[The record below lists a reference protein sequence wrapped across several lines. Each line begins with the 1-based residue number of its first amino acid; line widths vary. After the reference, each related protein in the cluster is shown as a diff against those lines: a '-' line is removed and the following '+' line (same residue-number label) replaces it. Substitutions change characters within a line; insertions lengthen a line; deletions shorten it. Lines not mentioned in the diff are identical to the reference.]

1 MKRVQM
7 WSHNLKIWENASVIE
22 GALVGPDMQ
31 KALAQNPNLLRTL
44 LGLSF
49 TLIFLLGYAVY
60 GATISPSYYLYT
72 TETEITVH
80 ETNEPTKLYDEDNN
94 VTNWRWTFTADGDNL
109 TWVNASAGGLSRN
122 SVMKLTSSAGLYSH
136 TDLGDPDADDFS
148 CEDRCYYNNTH
159 ELISD
164 DGGDEAIY
172 SMTTT
177 DPGRRNNGTVY
188 ANSLESAEQKAR
200 EIIEYFHTPSV
211 VIVEITEKGNKSTSP
226 DVILTTVNEDF
237 EEIEVFSVDAGTEF
251 LWAVAAVVGCFSM
264 ILIPSFTVY
273 FAARAKERKNE
284 LKLEQAE
291 QQVDESIDSE
301 DDAN

>member
-1 MKRVQM
+1 
-7 WSHNLKIWENASVIE
+7 
-22 GALVGPDMQ
+22 MQ

-72 TETEITVH
+72 TETETTIH
-80 ETNEPTKLYDEDNN
+80 NSNQPTKLYDEENN
-94 VTNWRWTFTADGDNL
+94 ITNWRWTFTADGVNL
-109 TWVNASAGGLSRN
+109 TWVNVSAGDLSRG
-122 SVMKLTSSAGLYSH
+122 SIMKLINSAGLYSH
-136 TDLGDPDADDFS
+136 TKLGDPDAEDFS
-148 CEDRCYYNNTH
+148 CEDKCFYNSTH

-188 ANSLESAEQKAR
+188 AKSLGSAEDKAR
-200 EIIEYFHTPSV
+200 EIIEHSHTPSV
-211 VIVEITEKGNKSTSP
+211 IVVEVKEKGNKSTSP
-226 DVILTTVNEDF
+226 DVILVTVNEDF
-237 EEIEVFSVDAGTEF
+237 SEIEVFSVDAGTEF

-284 LKLEQAE
+284 LKLEAE
-291 QQVDESIDSE
+291 ELKVNQSISELDE
-301 DDAN
+301 AN

>member
-1 MKRVQM
+1 
-7 WSHNLKIWENASVIE
+7 
-22 GALVGPDMQ
+22 MQ

-72 TETEITVH
+72 TETETTIH
-80 ETNEPTKLYDEDNN
+80 DTNEPTKLYDEENN
-94 VTNWRWTFTADGDNL
+94 VTNWRWTFSADGVNL
-109 TWVNASAGGLSRN
+109 TWVNVSAGDLSRN
-122 SVMKLTSSAGLYSH
+122 SVMKLINSAGLYSH
-136 TDLGDPDADDFS
+136 SKLGDPDADDFS
-148 CEDRCYYNNTH
+148 CEDRCYYNSTH
-159 ELISD
+159 ELFSD
-164 DGGDEAIY
+164 EGGDEAIY

-188 ANSLESAEQKAR
+188 AQSIESAEDKAR
-200 EIIEYFHTPSV
+200 EIIQHLHTPSV
-211 VIVEITEKGNKSTSP
+211 IIVEVTEKGNKSTSP
-226 DVILTTVNEDF
+226 DIVLITVNEDF
-237 EEIEVFSVDAGTEF
+237 NDIEVFSVDTATEF

-284 LKLEQAE
+284 LKLEAE
-291 QQVDESIDSE
+291 EEKVNQSINEIDE
-301 DDAN
+301 AN

>member
-1 MKRVQM
+1 
-7 WSHNLKIWENASVIE
+7 
-22 GALVGPDMQ
+22 MQ

-72 TETEITVH
+72 TETETTIH
-80 ETNEPTKLYDEDNN
+80 NSNEPTKLYDEEDNI
-94 VTNWRWTFTADGDNL
+94 TNWRWTFTADGVNL
-109 TWVNASAGGLSRN
+109 TWVNVSAGDLSRG
-122 SVMKLTSSAGLYSH
+122 SIMKLINSAGLYSH
-136 TDLGDPDADDFS
+136 TKLGDPDAEDFS
-148 CEDRCYYNNTH
+148 CEDKCFYNSTH

-188 ANSLESAEQKAR
+188 AKSLGSAEDKAR
-200 EIIEYFHTPSV
+200 EIIEHSHSPSV
-211 VIVEITEKGNKSTSP
+211 IIVEVKEKGNKSTSP
-226 DVILTTVNEDF
+226 DVILVTVNEDF
-237 EEIEVFSVDAGTEF
+237 SEIEVFSVDAGTEF

-284 LKLEQAE
+284 LKLEAE
-291 QQVDESIDSE
+291 EQKVNQSISELDE
-301 DDAN
+301 AN

>member
-1 MKRVQM
+1 
-7 WSHNLKIWENASVIE
+7 
-22 GALVGPDMQ
+22 MQ

-72 TETEITVH
+72 TDTETTIH
-80 ETNEPTKLYDEDNN
+80 DTNEPTKLYDEENN
-94 VTNWRWTFTADGDNL
+94 VTNWRWTFSADGVNL
-109 TWVNASAGGLSRN
+109 TWVNVSAGDLSRN
-122 SVMKLTSSAGLYSH
+122 SIIKLINSAGLYSH
-136 TDLGDPDADDFS
+136 SKLGDPDADDFS
-148 CEDRCYYNNTH
+148 CEDRCYYNSTH
-159 ELISD
+159 ELFSD
-164 DGGDEAIY
+164 EGGDEAIY

-188 ANSLESAEQKAR
+188 AQSLESAEDKAR
-200 EIIEYFHTPSV
+200 EIIQHLHTPSV
-211 VIVEITEKGNKSTSP
+211 IIVEVTEKGNKSTSP
-226 DVILTTVNEDF
+226 DIVLVTVNEDF
-237 EEIEVFSVDAGTEF
+237 NDIEVFSVDTATEF

-284 LKLEQAE
+284 LKLEAE
-291 QQVDESIDSE
+291 EEKVNQSISEIDE
-301 DDAN
+301 AN

>member
-1 MKRVQM
+1 
-7 WSHNLKIWENASVIE
+7 
-22 GALVGPDMQ
+22 MQ

-72 TETEITVH
+72 TDTEMTV
-80 ETNEPTKLYDEDNN
+80 EDGVDPVKLYDEDENI
-94 VTNWRWTFTADGDNL
+94 TNWRWTFTADGDNL
-109 TWVNASAGGLSRN
+109 TWVNVTAGDLSRN
-122 SVMKLTSSAGLYSH
+122 SVVKLTNSAGLYSH
-136 TDLGDPDADDFS
+136 TKLGDPDADDFS
-148 CEDRCYYNNTH
+148 CADSCYLNSTH
-159 ELISD
+159 ELTSEE
-164 DGGDEAIY
+164 GGDDEIV

-188 ANSLESAEQKAR
+188 AKSMNEAESKAR
-200 EIIEYFHTPSV
+200 QLVEYFHSPSV
-211 VIVEITEKGNKSTSP
+211 VIVEVIEQGNKSTAPS
-226 DVILTTVNEDF
+226 ITLTTVNEDF
-237 EEIEVFSVDAGTEF
+237 DQIEIFSVDAGTEF

-284 LKLEQAE
+284 LKLQKAE
-291 QQVDESIDSE
+291 AEVDDSTESDE
-301 DDAN
+301 

>member
-1 MKRVQM
+1 
-7 WSHNLKIWENASVIE
+7 
-22 GALVGPDMQ
+22 MQ

-72 TETEITVH
+72 TETETTIH
-80 ETNEPTKLYDEDNN
+80 NSNEPTKLYDEEDNI
-94 VTNWRWTFTADGDNL
+94 TNWRWTFTADGVNL
-109 TWVNASAGGLSRN
+109 TWVNVSAGDLSRG
-122 SVMKLTSSAGLYSH
+122 SIMKLINSAGLYSH
-136 TDLGDPDADDFS
+136 TKLGDPDAEDFS
-148 CEDRCYYNNTH
+148 CEDKCFYNSTH

-188 ANSLESAEQKAR
+188 AKSLGSAEDKAR
-200 EIIEYFHTPSV
+200 EIIEHSHTPSV
-211 VIVEITEKGNKSTSP
+211 IIVEVKEKGNKSTSP
-226 DVILTTVNEDF
+226 DVILVTVNEDF
-237 EEIEVFSVDAGTEF
+237 SEIEVFSVDAGTEF

-284 LKLEQAE
+284 LKLEAE
-291 QQVDESIDSE
+291 EQKVNQSISELDE
-301 DDAN
+301 AN

>member
-1 MKRVQM
+1 
-7 WSHNLKIWENASVIE
+7 
-22 GALVGPDMQ
+22 MQ

-72 TETEITVH
+72 TETETTIH
-80 ETNEPTKLYDEDNN
+80 NSNEPTKLYDEENN
-94 VTNWRWTFTADGDNL
+94 ITNWRWTFTADGVNL
-109 TWVNASAGGLSRN
+109 TWVNVSAGDLSRG
-122 SVMKLTSSAGLYSH
+122 SIMKLINSAGLYSH
-136 TDLGDPDADDFS
+136 TKLGDPDAEDFS
-148 CEDRCYYNNTH
+148 CEDKCFYNSTH

-188 ANSLESAEQKAR
+188 AKSLGSAEDKAR
-200 EIIEYFHTPSV
+200 EIIEHSHTPSV
-211 VIVEITEKGNKSTSP
+211 IIVEVKEKGNKSTSP
-226 DVILTTVNEDF
+226 DVILVTVNEDF
-237 EEIEVFSVDAGTEF
+237 SEIEVFSVDAGTEF

-284 LKLEQAE
+284 LKLEAE
-291 QQVDESIDSE
+291 EQKVNESISE
-301 DDAN
+301 LDEAN

>member
-1 MKRVQM
+1 
-7 WSHNLKIWENASVIE
+7 
-22 GALVGPDMQ
+22 MQ

-60 GATISPSYYLYT
+60 GATVSPSYYLYT
-72 TETEITVH
+72 TDTETTIH
-80 ETNEPTKLYDEDNN
+80 NTNEPTKLYDEENN
-94 VTNWRWTFTADGDNL
+94 VTNWRWTFSADGVNL
-109 TWVNASAGGLSRN
+109 TWVNVSAGDLSRN
-122 SVMKLTSSAGLYSH
+122 SILKLINSAGLYSH
-136 TDLGDPDADDFS
+136 SKLGDPEADDFS
-148 CEDRCYYNNTH
+148 CEDGCYYNSTH
-159 ELISD
+159 ELFSD

-188 ANSLESAEQKAR
+188 AQSLESAENKAR
-200 EIIEYFHTPSV
+200 EIIQHLHTPAV
-211 VIVEITEKGNKSTSP
+211 IIVEVTEKGNKSTSP
-226 DVILTTVNEDF
+226 DIVLVTVNEDF
-237 EEIEVFSVDAGTEF
+237 NDIEVFSVDTATEF

-284 LKLEQAE
+284 LKLEAE
-291 QQVDESIDSE
+291 EEKVNQSINEIDE
-301 DDAN
+301 AN

>member
-1 MKRVQM
+1 
-7 WSHNLKIWENASVIE
+7 
-22 GALVGPDMQ
+22 MQ

-72 TETEITVH
+72 TETETTIH
-80 ETNEPTKLYDEDNN
+80 NSNEPTKLYDEENN
-94 VTNWRWTFTADGDNL
+94 ITNWRWTFTADGVNL
-109 TWVNASAGGLSRN
+109 TWVNVSAGDLSRG
-122 SVMKLTSSAGLYSH
+122 SIMKLINSAGLYSH
-136 TDLGDPDADDFS
+136 TKLGDPDAEDFS
-148 CEDRCYYNNTH
+148 CEDKCFYNSTH

-188 ANSLESAEQKAR
+188 AKSLGSAEDKAR
-200 EIIEYFHTPSV
+200 EIIEHSHSPSV
-211 VIVEITEKGNKSTSP
+211 IIVEVKEKGNKSTSP
-226 DVILTTVNEDF
+226 DVILVTVNEDF
-237 EEIEVFSVDAGTEF
+237 SEIEVFSVDAGTEF

-284 LKLEQAE
+284 LKLEAE
-291 QQVDESIDSE
+291 EQKVNQSISELDE
-301 DDAN
+301 AN

>member
-1 MKRVQM
+1 
-7 WSHNLKIWENASVIE
+7 
-22 GALVGPDMQ
+22 MQ

-72 TETEITVH
+72 TETETTIH
-80 ETNEPTKLYDEDNN
+80 NSNEPTKLYDEDNN
-94 VTNWRWTFTADGDNL
+94 ITNWRWTFTANGVNL
-109 TWVNASAGGLSRN
+109 TWVNVSAGDLTRGSI
-122 SVMKLTSSAGLYSH
+122 MKLINSAGLYSH
-136 TDLGDPDADDFS
+136 TKLGDPDAEDFS
-148 CEDRCYYNNTH
+148 CEDKCFYNSTH

-188 ANSLESAEQKAR
+188 AQSLDSAEDKAR
-200 EIIEYFHTPSV
+200 EIIEHSHTPSV
-211 VIVEITEKGNKSTSP
+211 IIVEVKEKGNKSTSP
-226 DVILTTVNEDF
+226 DVILVTVNEDF
-237 EEIEVFSVDAGTEF
+237 SGIEVFSVDAGTEF

-284 LKLEQAE
+284 LKLEAE
-291 QQVDESIDSE
+291 EQKVNQSISEFDE
-301 DDAN
+301 AN

>member
-1 MKRVQM
+1 
-7 WSHNLKIWENASVIE
+7 
-22 GALVGPDMQ
+22 MQ

-72 TETEITVH
+72 TETETTIH
-80 ETNEPTKLYDEDNN
+80 NSNEPTKLYDEENN
-94 VTNWRWTFTADGDNL
+94 ITNWRWTFTADGVNL
-109 TWVNASAGGLSRN
+109 TWVNVSAGDLSRG
-122 SVMKLTSSAGLYSH
+122 SIMKLINSAGLYSH
-136 TDLGDPDADDFS
+136 TKLGDPDAEDFS
-148 CEDRCYYNNTH
+148 CEDKCFYNSTH

-188 ANSLESAEQKAR
+188 AKSLGSAEDKAR
-200 EIIEYFHTPSV
+200 EIIEHSHTPSV
-211 VIVEITEKGNKSTSP
+211 IVVEVKEKGNKSTSP
-226 DVILTTVNEDF
+226 DVILVTVNEDF
-237 EEIEVFSVDAGTEF
+237 SEIEVFSVDAGTEF

-284 LKLEQAE
+284 LKLEAE
-291 QQVDESIDSE
+291 EQKVNQSISESDE
-301 DDAN
+301 AN

>member
-1 MKRVQM
+1 
-7 WSHNLKIWENASVIE
+7 
-22 GALVGPDMQ
+22 MQ

-72 TETEITVH
+72 TETETTIH
-80 ETNEPTKLYDEDNN
+80 NSNEPTKLYDEENN
-94 VTNWRWTFTADGDNL
+94 ITNWRWTFTADGVNL
-109 TWVNASAGGLSRN
+109 TWVNVSAGDLSRG
-122 SVMKLTSSAGLYSH
+122 SIMKLINSAGLYSH
-136 TDLGDPDADDFS
+136 TKLGDPDAEDFS
-148 CEDRCYYNNTH
+148 CEDKCFYNSTH

-188 ANSLESAEQKAR
+188 AKSLGSAEDKAR
-200 EIIEYFHTPSV
+200 EIIEHSHTPSV
-211 VIVEITEKGNKSTSP
+211 IVVEVKEKGNKSTSP
-226 DVILTTVNEDF
+226 DVILVTVNEDF
-237 EEIEVFSVDAGTEF
+237 SEIEVFSVDAGTEF

-284 LKLEQAE
+284 LKLEADE
-291 QQVDESIDSE
+291 QKVNESISE
-301 DDAN
+301 LDEAN

>member
-1 MKRVQM
+1 MKIR
-7 WSHNLKIWENASVIE
+7 LNASVIE
-22 GALVGPDMQ
+22 GENIGTIMQ

-72 TETEITVH
+72 TDTESTVIETTDPV
-80 ETNEPTKLYDEDNN
+80 KLYDEDEN

-109 TWVNASAGGLSRN
+109 TWVNVTAGDLSRN
-122 SVMKLTSSAGLYSH
+122 SVMKLTNSAGLYSH
-136 TDLGDPDADDFS
+136 TKLGDPDATEFS
-148 CEDRCYYNNTH
+148 CEDSCYFNKTH

-164 DGGDEAIY
+164 DGGDESII

-188 ANSLESAEQKAR
+188 ANSLGEAEDKAR
-200 EIIEYFHTPSV
+200 DIVEYFHSPTII
-211 VIVEITEKGNKSTSP
+211 IV
-226 DVILTTVNEDF
+226 DVIEEGDRSTAPSIILETVNEDF
-237 EEIEVFSVDAGTEF
+237 DDIAVFSVDAGTEF

-284 LKLEQAE
+284 LKLQKAE
-291 QQVDESIDSE
+291 QEVDETVEHSE
-301 DDAN
+301 DAN

>member
-1 MKRVQM
+1 
-7 WSHNLKIWENASVIE
+7 
-22 GALVGPDMQ
+22 MQ

-72 TETEITVH
+72 TETETTIH
-80 ETNEPTKLYDEDNN
+80 NSNEPTKLYDQENN
-94 VTNWRWTFTADGDNL
+94 ITNWRWTFTADGVNL
-109 TWVNASAGGLSRN
+109 TWVNVSAGDLSRG
-122 SVMKLTSSAGLYSH
+122 SIMKLINSAGLYSH
-136 TDLGDPDADDFS
+136 TKLGDPDAEDFS
-148 CEDRCYYNNTH
+148 CEDRCFYNSTH

-188 ANSLESAEQKAR
+188 AQSLNSAEDKAR
-200 EIIEYFHTPSV
+200 EIIEHSHTPSV
-211 VIVEITEKGNKSTSP
+211 IIVEVKEKGNKSTSP
-226 DVILTTVNEDF
+226 DVILVTVNENF
-237 EEIEVFSVDAGTEF
+237 NGIEVFSVDAGTEF

-284 LKLEQAE
+284 LKLEAE
-291 QQVDESIDSE
+291 EQKVNQSISELDE
-301 DDAN
+301 AN

>member
-1 MKRVQM
+1 
-7 WSHNLKIWENASVIE
+7 
-22 GALVGPDMQ
+22 MQ

-72 TETEITVH
+72 TNTEMTV
-80 ETNEPTKLYDEDNN
+80 EDGVDPVKLYDEDVN

-109 TWVNASAGGLSRN
+109 TWVNVTAGDLSRN
-122 SVMKLTSSAGLYSH
+122 SVVKLTNSAGLYSH
-136 TDLGDPDADDFS
+136 TKLGDPDADDFS
-148 CEDRCYYNNTH
+148 CADSCYLNSTH
-159 ELISD
+159 ELTSEE
-164 DGGDEAIY
+164 GGDDEIV

-188 ANSLESAEQKAR
+188 AKSLNEAENKAR
-200 EIIEYFHTPSV
+200 EIVEYFHSPSV
-211 VIVEITEKGNKSTSP
+211 VIVEVIEQGNKSTAPS
-226 DVILTTVNEDF
+226 ITLTTVNEDF
-237 EEIEVFSVDAGTEF
+237 NQIEVFSVDAGTEF

-284 LKLEQAE
+284 LKLQKA
-291 QQVDESIDSE
+291 ESIVDGSN
-301 DDAN
+301 DAEE